1 MKAGLKTLIS
11 AVKSVRIRHR
21 EFRGL
26 IRRVHEIL
34 SDEGVK
40 GACSRFHILLIL
52 NSASAKAGSE
62 YKGTPNTNTPN
73 KDARRN
79 DTGIPGRHPDRR
91 TRPFSCPEIS
101 PELLPGATLI
111 GHPYG
116 ILGMGEVIRSAA
128 NAMET
133 TGIPFCIRNTF
144 GDYGIQDLNKHKDFP
159 LMDRITS
166 AAVYKTNIFYLN
178 ADEMQ
183 SALAYLGP
191 EFFRGR
197 YNIGC
202 WAWELSKFPEEWC
215 GAFSLV
221 NEIWALSRFT
231 QQAISEKADCPVLW
245 MPLAVELRGAV
256 RLSREYFGL
265 PQNKFLFLFF
275 FDFRSYISRK
285 NPAAV
290 MEAFQKAFGRTSSRD
305 ICLVVKVNGKD
316 DHWKE
321 YAAFQDA
328 VDAFGEN
335 AILIDKV
342 MDDREIRELLRVCD
356 AFVSLHRSEGFGR
369 GLAEAMYLG
378 KPVIATGYSGNLDFN
393 NEMNACLVD
402 HVLVPVKEGEYPYG
416 MGQFWADPDIEQAAW
431 YMRQLVHDLSYA
443 KQLGKTGEN
452 YIKTYHSFRSIGERM
467 RKRLEKLKLA

>member
-1 MKAGLKTLIS
+1 MKAGLKALIS
-11 AVKSVRIRHR
+11 TAKSVRIRHR
-21 EFRGL
+21 GFRGL
-26 IRRVHEIL
+26 IRHVHEIL

-40 GACSRFHILLIL
+40 GVRSRLSVLLIL
-52 NSASAKAGSE
+52 SGKME
-62 YKGTPNTNTPN
+62 RDKHDCKGAINANVPGIGA
-73 KDARRN
+73 DRN
-79 DTGIPGRHPDRR
+79 DAEIAEFRLNRR
-91 TRPFSCPEIS
+91 SRPFSRPEIS
-101 PELLPGATLI
+101 PELLPGATLV
-111 GHPYG
+111 GHPYA

-144 GDYGIQDLNKHKDFP
+144 GDYGIQDRDKHKDFP

-183 SALAYLGP
+183 SALTHLGP
-191 EFFRGR
+191 EFFRGK

-215 GAFSLV
+215 SAFGLV
-221 NEIWALSRFT
+221 DEIWALSRFT

-245 MPLAVELRGAV
+245 MPLAVELQGAV

-285 NPAAV
+285 NPTAV
-290 MEAFQKAFGRTSSRD
+290 MKAFQKAFGRTSSQD
-305 ICLVVKVNGKD
+305 VCLVVKVNGKEG
-316 DHWKE
+316 HWKE

-328 VDAFGEN
+328 IDAFGAN

-416 MGQFWADPDIEQAAW
+416 TGQFWADPDIEQAAW
-431 YMRQLVHDLSYA
+431 YMRRLARDLSYA
-443 KQLGKTGEN
+443 RQLGRTGEN
-452 YIKTYHSFRSIGERM
+452 YIKTYHSFRSIGARM
-467 RKRLEKLKLA
+467 RKRLEKLKLV